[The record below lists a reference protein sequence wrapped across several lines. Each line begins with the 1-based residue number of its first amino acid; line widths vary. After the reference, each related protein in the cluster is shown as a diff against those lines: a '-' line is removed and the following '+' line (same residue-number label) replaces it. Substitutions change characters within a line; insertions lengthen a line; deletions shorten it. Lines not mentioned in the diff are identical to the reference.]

1 MAERDKVI
9 KSGQLTLPRLLF
21 LAVVGGVIV
30 FTVYAGGVYLSIGYW
45 LLTVSICG
53 LLFLI
58 AIDYG
63 VTMDK
68 VALTGQPAQSQA
80 AGETSAS
87 PTAGIRTTMGEPA
100 AAATG
105 PRPKRRASRPA
116 KRRR

>member
-9 KSGQLTLPRLLF
+9 KSGQLTIPRILF
-21 LAVVGGVIV
+21 LALVGGIIV

-45 LLTVSICG
+45 FLTIAICG

-63 VTMDK
+63 VKMDK
-68 VALTGQPAQSQA
+68 VELNVESAQA
-80 AGETSAS
+80 AAVVESD
-87 PTAGIRTTMGEPA
+87 TAAPAELRTTMG
-100 AAATG
+100 G